1 MSATVLAIDDS
12 PEVLAALKAW
22 LRPEGIDLHVARDW
36 ETGLALAVEHLP
48 DLILLDVCMPDQSGL
63 DVCRRLKAEPR
74 TEPIPVIFLTARSD
88 IQTKLHGFDLGASD
102 YITKPFHPDE
112 LRARVRTALRSRRE
126 RDSLRREARIDN
138 LTGLLNR
145 ASFDAELRNAFASAV
160 RRGTDVSLVMIDLD
174 HFKSINDRYGHPF
187 GDLLLANVG
196 RILKEQVAAHVLACR
211 YGGEELAL
219 ILHEADVA
227 VARGVAEGL
236 RARIRGLGLT
246 FGAGAVSVSAS
257 FGVGSRLSACPTET
271 SLERGVARI
280 LGAADR
286 ALYEA
291 KKAGRDRVCEA
302 AEPTRGSIAPAA
314 QSLGHSLAI

>member
-22 LRPEGIDLHVARDW
+22 LRPEGIELHSARDW
-36 ETGLALAVEHLP
+36 ETGLALALEHQP

-74 TEPIPVIFLTARSD
+74 TEPIPVIFLTAMND

-138 LTGLLNR
+138 LTGLFNR
-145 ASFDAELRNAFASAV
+145 ASFDAELRNAFASAL
-160 RRGTDVSLVMIDLD
+160 RRATDVSLVMIDLD

-196 RILKEQVAAHVLACR
+196 QIMTEHAPARALACR

-219 ILHEADVA
+219 ILHEADVT

-236 RARIRGLGLT
+236 RVRIRGLGLT
-246 FGAGAVSVSAS
+246 FGAAAVSVSAS
-257 FGVGSRLSACPTET
+257 FGVGSRLSACPTEA
-271 SLERGVARI
+271 SVERGVACMI
-280 LGAADR
+280 GATDR
-286 ALYEA
+286 ALYRA

-302 AEPTRGSIAPAA
+302 AAPTRGSLAPAA
-314 QSLGHSLAI
+314 LGQSQTL